1 MQLVLQA
8 ELGELKWQYFHVV
21 YKVRA
26 VTTLQALRDS
36 TFLTMLKPL
45 ILLLFIK

>member
-8 ELGELKWQYFHVV
+8 WARRTQMEIFHVV